1 MKKIIVLIT
10 ILLVLILSGCNDN
23 VAIGHDNIVLPNL
36 SGMNKTEIISLFDN
50 LGHPVLFEYSTEEN
64 EIYSNTFVE
73 YENFSY
79 GDIVNETDEIIIILY
94 PIYMGVVS
102 YIELPNLEGLEKDE
116 IINIFK
122 DFNIDIIF
130 ITSGG
135 IAKETSNL
143 FIEYGQFLMIG
154 DRFSVDSVLPIIIY
168 PEYGSEI
175 DYFSPIEIEY
185 DGPYLST
192 SFKDVDPL
200 DPRGGYFTVT
210 LKHCTDG
217 DTAVFNYPQEIYNAI
232 ESISKSVRFLN
243 MDTEET
249 YSGGEEE
256 WGKPASIYTC
266 ELLTS
271 ATDIILQTDPGDNLL
286 GTYGRLLSWIW
297 IKLPNEDKY
306 QLLNYMVVK
315 QGLAQVKYEFGA
327 GETISYG
334 EYTYNEWMHIAEN
347 YAKTNKLGQWGDRL
361 DYYWNYDE
369 DKPNWIRW
377 Y

>member
-135 IAKETSNL
+135 ITKETSNL